1 MVGSLAFLVLVA
13 VEPDISPKGLL
24 FEVVSAYST
33 VGSSLGVTAKLG
45 VAGKVVIVLL
55 MFVGRVGLV
64 TVLMGFAKGGIRRYR
79 YPVDSVIIN

>member
-1 MVGSLAFLVLVA
+1 MTKVR
-13 VEPDISPKGLL
+13 L
-24 FEVVSAYST
+24 FV
-33 VGSSLGVTAKLG
+33 
-45 VAGKVVIVLL
+45 VLL